1 MFNRLLNTPLISAV
15 ILDHGFFQAIQL
27 ACALLNVKK
36 AIISLLGYM
45 TLNKDTRM
53 MPLKSFK
60 KPRSK
65 LATYYKT
72 I

>member
-1 MFNRLLNTPLISAV
+1 
-15 ILDHGFFQAIQL
+15 
-27 ACALLNVKK
+27 
-36 AIISLLGYM
+36 
-45 TLNKDTRM
+45 M

-72 I
+72 IYWNLMNLNNKDTKGNEDTKVIPVPSILD

>member
-1 MFNRLLNTPLISAV
+1 
-15 ILDHGFFQAIQL
+15 
-27 ACALLNVKK
+27 
-36 AIISLLGYM
+36 
-45 TLNKDTRM
+45 M

-72 I
+72 IYWNLMNTIKTRRAMKTQKSFLYLPY

>member
-1 MFNRLLNTPLISAV
+1 
-15 ILDHGFFQAIQL
+15 
-27 ACALLNVKK
+27 
-36 AIISLLGYM
+36 M

-65 LATYYKT
+65 LVTYYKT
-72 I
+72 IYWNLMNLNNKDTKGNEDTKVIPVPSKLD